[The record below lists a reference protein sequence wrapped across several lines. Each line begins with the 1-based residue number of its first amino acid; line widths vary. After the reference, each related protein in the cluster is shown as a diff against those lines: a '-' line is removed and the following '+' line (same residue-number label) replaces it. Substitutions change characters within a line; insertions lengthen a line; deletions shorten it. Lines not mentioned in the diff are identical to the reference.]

1 MAKTIDLS
9 NLHNESAQVREAIA
23 FYAAFSVTPTN
34 CTAAE
39 REGHYATLEQAGY
52 IEKVGGQAEQNLY

>member
-1 MAKTIDLS
+1 MAKQINLS

-23 FYAAFSVTPTN
+23 FYTAFSVTPTN

-39 REGHYATLEQAGY
+39 RESHYVTLEKAGY
-52 IEKVGGQAEQNLY
+52 IEKVGVEHGIHI